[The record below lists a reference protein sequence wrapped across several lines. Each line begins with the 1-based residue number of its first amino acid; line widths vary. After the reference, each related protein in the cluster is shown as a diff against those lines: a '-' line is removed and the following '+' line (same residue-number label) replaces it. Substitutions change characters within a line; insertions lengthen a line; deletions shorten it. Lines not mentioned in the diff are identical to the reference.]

1 MTVPL
6 MLTTDHLPSFLPN
19 IVAVMPPELLEDM
32 VNMIARNSLLHGDM
46 IESSSP
52 ADIIFW
58 LVHPALDRMLAAKRL
73 PNVKVGTAL
82 SASLII

>member
-1 MTVPL
+1 
-6 MLTTDHLPSFLPN
+6 
-19 IVAVMPPELLEDM
+19 
-32 VNMIARNSLLHGDM
+32 MIARNSLLHGDM

-52 ADIIFW
+52 ADIVFW

-82 SASLII
+82 SIFDYIVIPSYFPS